1 MSSKTYN
8 KVCEICG
15 KPFEARRKDARYC
28 SQECGV
34 KAAQMRAAANPANI
48 VVEEKG
54 LQGTSST
61 TTPKTPPPQ
70 VENVINMITDNVRE
84 VVKEEIK
91 TALDNYYPRTY
102 STTVK
107 HQDTAASWMGVA
119 GTAIGLGQNGAIMTK
134 LDKVLKELDQINR
147 QIGGLSLEN
156 KVLKRALKCFNI
168 TCKYANNQYYTGYV
182 FGHKDPLD
190 PKTTIFEDANGVVRF
205 TEKMP

>member
-1 MSSKTYN
+1 MSSKTYS
-8 KVCEICG
+8 KICEICG

-28 SQECGV
+28 SQDCGI
-34 KAAQMRAAANPANI
+34 KAAKMRAAANPAESTT
-48 VVEEKG
+48 EETA
-54 LQGTSST
+54 LQGVPTP
-61 TTPKTPPPQ
+61 TTPKTPPLQ

-168 TCKYANNQYYTGYV
+168 ICKYANNQYYTGYV
-182 FGHKDPLD
+182 FGHKDPTD